1 MNLWSWAG
9 RLPSPVRRV
18 AKAIPGAVRLRDS
31 SVGCPQG
38 AVAPGL
44 RPIVYLPTWLE
55 WDVMQQRPQYLLA
68 ALARRGHPVFFVDPR
83 LRREERRD
91 EVRLVPSLRQVPRQ
105 GVILYLHFAPSW
117 SLIDRFD
124 RPVIWYDVLDDLAIY
139 DRGERL
145 LPERRR
151 VRHLHP
157 QVVEKADVVTCS
169 NPILL
174 GRVGRSD
181 AILVEN
187 GVDLDRFRIDGPR
200 ATDLPSGA
208 VVGFHGAVAPWLD
221 FGLIAEVAGDRPH
234 LQFVFVGPID
244 PTCVDR
250 LPHGPNLHWLG
261 ARPSALI
268 ADYVRAF
275 DVAWIPFLVDDM
287 TRGVSPLKLYEA
299 LACGKPVVS
308 TPLPAALDLPGVRVG
323 STVEEIAGLVDSA
336 LESDGD
342 TESLREVATA
352 AGWDRRLQPLIEH
365 LRRSG
370 WEQTS

>member
-1 MNLWSWAG
+1 MSLWSWAG

-18 AKAIPGAVRLRDS
+18 AKAIPGVVRLRDT
-31 SVGCPQG
+31 SVGRPRG
-38 AVAPGL
+38 ATSPGL

-91 EVRLVPSLRQVPRQ
+91 GVRLVPSLDPVPGQ

-117 SLIDRFD
+117 SLVDRFD
-124 RPVIWYDVLDDLAIY
+124 RPVVWYDLLDDLAIY
-139 DRGERL
+139 ERGERG

-151 VRHLHP
+151 VTHFHRR
-157 QVVEKADVVTCS
+157 VVEKADVVTCS

-174 GRVGRSD
+174 GRVERPD

-187 GVDLDRFRIDGPR
+187 GVDLGRFRIDGPV
-200 ATDLPSGA
+200 ASDLPSGR

-221 FGLIAEVAGDRPH
+221 FGLIAQVAHDRPN

-244 PTCVDR
+244 PVCADR
-250 LPHGPNLHWLG
+250 LPRGHNLHWLG
-261 ARPSALI
+261 ARPSTAI
-268 ADYVRAF
+268 ADHVRAF
-275 DVAWIPFLVDDM
+275 EVAWIPFLIDDM
-287 TRGVSPLKLYEA
+287 TRGVSPLKMYEA

-308 TPLPAALDLPGVRVG
+308 TPLPAANGVEGVAVG
-323 STVEEIAGLVDSA
+323 STADEIAGLLDVT
-336 LESDGD
+336 LE
-342 TESLREVATA
+342 TETVPGRLREVAAA
-352 AGWDRRLQPLIEH
+352 AGWERRLQPLVEH
-365 LRRSG
+365 LRHSG
-370 WEQTS
+370 WEQTP